1 MTSRPRNHPD
11 YSASG
16 APTPPEAMPSHR
28 PRTFRRSLSLALRTL
43 NHNWLTRIGAALGL
57 LYVLFALLGPVLTP
71 DPLLQSNDILSG
83 PNVTYLFGTDQLG
96 RDMLARAAAGARVSL
111 LVAIASVIVGLVLAV
126 PAGMLAGFRG
136 GTLLDELIM
145 RSVDVLLALPL
156 FVLGMFVLGVFGVG
170 DSELGPLTVPAA
182 WKVVVLIA
190 IAATPFFARVAR
202 AATLTEVEE
211 DYVDALRVVGVPRR
225 VILSREILV
234 NVLPPVLVQAF
245 LWIAI
250 AIFAE
255 AALSFLGLGIQAPQP
270 TLGNILFDATSYMFA
285 GAWWF
290 SVLPGL
296 VLLMA
301 TVAFNLVGDGLND
314 LLDPRL
320 RQ

>member
-1 MTSRPRNHPD
+1 MTP
-11 YSASG
+11 ASEG
-16 APTPPEAMPSHR
+16 TGPIGEAVPHR
-28 PRTFRRSLSLALRTL
+28 QRTWRRSLALAVRTL
-43 NHNWLTRIGAALGL
+43 NHNWLTRVGAVLGL
-57 LYVLFALLGPVLTP
+57 SYILFALLGPVLTP
-71 DPLLQSNDILSG
+71 DPLQQSNDILQG
-83 PNVTYLFGTDQLG
+83 PNAAYLFGTDQLG

-111 LVAIASVIVGLVLAV
+111 LVAIASVIVGLLLAV

-136 GTLLDELIM
+136 GTLLDEIIM

-156 FVLGMFVLGVFGVG
+156 FVLGMFVLGVFGTGDTQVG
-170 DSELGPLTVPAA
+170 FLTIPAA

-211 DYVDALRVVGVPRR
+211 DYVDALRVVGVPGRA
-225 VILSREILV
+225 ILSREILV

>member
-1 MTSRPRNHPD
+1 MTP
-11 YSASG
+11 ASEG
-16 APTPPEAMPSHR
+16 AAPIDQAVPHR
-28 PRTFRRSLSLALRTL
+28 QRTMRRSLSLAVRTL
-43 NHNWLTRIGAALGL
+43 NHNWLTRVGAVLGL
-57 LYVLFALLGPVLTP
+57 AYIVFALLGPILTP
-71 DPLLQSNDILSG
+71 DPLQQSNDILQS
-83 PNVTYLFGTDQLG
+83 PNAAYLFGTDQLG

-136 GTLLDELIM
+136 ATLLDEIIM

-156 FVLGMFVLGVFGVG
+156 FVLGMFVLGVFGTG
-170 DSELGPLTVPAA
+170 DTQIGFLTVPAA

-211 DYVDALRVVGVPRR
+211 DYVDALRVVGVPGRA
-225 VILSREILV
+225 ILSREILV

>member
-1 MTSRPRNHPD
+1 MTSTGRETTIDQTVP
-11 YSASG
+11 
-16 APTPPEAMPSHR
+16 HR
-28 PRTFRRSLSLALRTL
+28 PRTFGRSLSLAVRTL
-43 NHNWLTRIGAALGL
+43 NHNWLTRVGAVLGFA
-57 LYVLFALLGPVLTP
+57 YILFALAGPVLTP
-71 DPLLQSNDILSG
+71 DPLQQSNDILQG
-83 PNVTYLFGTDQLG
+83 PNGTYLFGTDQLG

-111 LVAIASVIVGLVLAV
+111 LVAIASVIVGLLLAV

-136 GTLLDELIM
+136 GTLLDEIIM

-156 FVLGMFVLGVFGVG
+156 FVLGMFVLGVFGTG
-170 DSELGPLTVPAA
+170 DTQIGFLTVPAA

-190 IAATPFFARVAR
+190 IAATPFFARVSR

>member
-1 MTSRPRNHPD
+1 MTST
-11 YSASG
+11 SG
-16 APTPPEAMPSHR
+16 QAAAIDQVLPHR
-28 PRTFRRSLSLALRTL
+28 PRTFRRSLALALRTL
-43 NHNWLTRIGAALGL
+43 NHNWLTRVGAFLGFA
-57 LYVLFALLGPVLTP
+57 YILFALLGPILTL
-71 DPLLQSNDILSG
+71 DPLQQSNDILQG
-83 PNVTYLFGTDQLG
+83 PNGTYLFGTDQLG

-111 LVAIASVIVGLVLAV
+111 LVAIASVIVGLMLAV

-136 GTLLDELIM
+136 GTLLDEIIM

-156 FVLGMFVLGVFGVG
+156 FVLGMFVLGVFGTG
-170 DSELGPLTVPAA
+170 DTQIGFLTVPAA

-225 VILSREILV
+225 AILSREILV

>member
-1 MTSRPRNHPD
+1 MTS
-11 YSASG
+11 SSG
-16 APTPPEAMPSHR
+16 GTVAAAQTVPHR
-28 PRTFRRSLSLALRTL
+28 PRTFRRSLTLALRTL
-43 NHNWLTRIGAALGL
+43 NHNWLTRVGAVLGFS
-57 LYVLFALLGPVLTP
+57 YILFALVGPVLTP
-71 DPLLQSNDILSG
+71 DPLQQSNDILQG
-83 PNVTYLFGTDQLG
+83 PNGTYFFGTDQLG

-111 LVAIASVIVGLVLAV
+111 LVAIASVIVGLLLAV

-136 GTLLDELIM
+136 GTLMDEIIM

-156 FVLGMFVLGVFGVG
+156 FVLGMFVLGVFGTG
-170 DSELGPLTVPAA
+170 DTQIGFLTVPAA

-225 VILSREILV
+225 VILSKEILV

>member
-1 MTSRPRNHPD
+1 MTSIRRDALGPSGSGESVSTDPA
-11 YSASG
+11 AS
-16 APTPPEAMPSHR
+16 HQ
-28 PRTFRRSLSLALRTL
+28 PRTIRRSMSLLLQAL
-43 NHNWLTRIGAALGL
+43 NQNWLTRIGAVLGFAYL
-57 LYVLFALLGPVLTP
+57 LFALLGPILTA
-71 DPLLQSNDILSG
+71 DPLQQSYDILQG
-83 PNVTYLFGTDQLG
+83 PNATYLFGTDQLG

-136 GTLLDELIM
+136 GTLLDEIIM

-156 FVLGMFVLGVFGVG
+156 FVLGMFVLGVFGTG
-170 DSELGPLTVPAA
+170 DTEIGFLTVPAA

-255 AALSFLGLGIQAPQP
+255 AALSFLGLGIQVPQP

-301 TVAFNLVGDGLND
+301 TVSFNLVGDGLND

>member
-1 MTSRPRNHPD
+1 MTSRRRRE
-11 YSASG
+11 
-16 APTPPEAMPSHR
+16 TPPPPSGGGAQDAITPAVR
-28 PRTFRRSLSLALRTL
+28 ARTFRRSLALTLRVL
-43 NHNWLTRIGAALGL
+43 NHNWLTRIGAAMGL
-57 LYVLFALLGPVLTP
+57 VYIGFALVGPALTL
-71 DPLLQSNDILSG
+71 DPLQQSNDILQG
-83 PNVTYLFGTDQLG
+83 PGAAYLFGTDQLG
-96 RDMLARAAAGARVSL
+96 RDMLSRAAAGARVSL
-111 LVAIASVIVGLVLAV
+111 IVAVASVIVGLVLAV

-136 GTLLDELIM
+136 GTLLDEVIM

-156 FVLGMFVLGVFGVG
+156 FVLGMFVLGVFGTG
-170 DSELGPLTVPAA
+170 DTQIGFITVPAA
-182 WKVVVLIA
+182 WKVILLIA

-202 AATLTEVEE
+202 AATMAEVEE
-211 DYVDALRVVGVPRR
+211 DYVDALRVVGVPGRT
-225 VILSREILV
+225 ILSREILV

-255 AALSFLGLGIQAPQP
+255 AALSYLGLGIQAPQP
-270 TLGNILFDATSYMFA
+270 TLGNILLDANSYMFG

-296 VLLMA
+296 VLLTA
-301 TVAFNLVGDGLND
+301 TVSFNLVGDGLND

>member
-1 MTSRPRNHPD
+1 MTST
-11 YSASG
+11 SG
-16 APTPPEAMPSHR
+16 GAAGADQTVAHR
-28 PRTFRRSLSLALRTL
+28 PRTFRRSLTLAFQTL
-43 NHNWLTRIGAALGL
+43 NHNWLTRVGAVLGFA
-57 LYVLFALLGPVLTP
+57 YILFALVGPVLTP
-71 DPLLQSNDILSG
+71 DPLQQSNDILQG
-83 PNVTYLFGTDQLG
+83 PNGTYFFGTDQLG
-96 RDMLARAAAGARVSL
+96 RDMLSRAAAGARVSL
-111 LVAIASVIVGLVLAV
+111 LVAIASVIVGLLLAV

-136 GTLLDELIM
+136 GTLLDEIIM

-156 FVLGMFVLGVFGVG
+156 FVLGMFVLGVFGTG
-170 DSELGPLTVPAA
+170 DTQIGFLTIPAA

-225 VILSREILV
+225 VILSKEILV